1 MKKALISIV
10 IFVLGIGLGGVAQ
23 AAGSATFGFEPSII
37 NTALGDTFTIDV
49 IAYPNGELIDTAR
62 ALVQFDDDALELQ
75 YYELGD
81 LLPNAAPGNYVDNS
95 NGFVSMGGYL
105 KGTQTS
111 ESGVYATVVF
121 KSKLVGTSS
130 LRSIEGTKMIS
141 IGDERID
148 LEGSS
153 TASITVYSI
162 PTEDMVE
169 FEPESAEVDL
179 PGEPVVEIDQETG
192 EEIEVP
198 SALKVVSL
206 SHPSQNEWQAL
217 SEVGMSW
224 KITGAPTVEIT
235 EYYYSINKE
244 PQADPGTDN
253 STPDTNISIDNV
265 EDGIWYFHIKAL
277 LSDGSYSEAAHYRVL
292 VDTEA
297 PGPVVPVLDVESIEA
312 GKSVYLRFRTTDQ
325 TSGIWYY
332 EIEANDELYSTRG
345 SEMLLENMS
354 AGKHKLVVR
363 AYDKAGNW
371 VQGETTLTVG
381 GSIWQRPYLLFGIL
395 FIALVVVLLIFR
407 KRKK

>member
-1 MKKALISIV
+1 M
-10 IFVLGIGLGGVAQ
+10 
-23 AAGSATFGFEPSII
+23 AAGSGTFGFEPSII

-75 YYELGD
+75 YYELGT

-105 KGTQTS
+105 RGAQTS
-111 ESGVYATVVF
+111 ESGVYATIAF
-121 KSKLVGTSS
+121 KSKLAGISS
-130 LRSIEGTKMIS
+130 LRFIEGTKMIS

-148 LEGSS
+148 LAGSG
-153 TASITVYSI
+153 TASITVYAVDESEI
-162 PTEDMVE
+162 VE
-169 FEPESAEVDL
+169 FVPESAEIEL
-179 PGEPVVEIDQETG
+179 PGETVIEIDQETG

-198 SALKVVSL
+198 SALKVTSL

-217 SEVGMSW
+217 GQVGMTW
-224 KITGAPTVEIT
+224 QITGAPSVEIT
-235 EYYYSINKE
+235 EYYYSIDKE

-277 LSDGSYSEAAHYRVL
+277 LADGSYSEATHYRVL

-332 EIEANDELYSTRG
+332 EIEAKGELYSTRG

-354 AGKHKLVVR
+354 AGKYKLVVR

-381 GSIWQRPYLLFGIL
+381 DSIWKGLYLIVGII
-395 FIALVVVLLIFR
+395 FIALVAVLLIFR